1 MKIIVLC
8 EYINGKLLKSL
19 EDVILNDDKIIKL
32 LKQNPSKGL
41 SCAIDTYGALVKTIA
56 VRIIGYENQRD
67 IEECVS
73 DVFVELWKS
82 IDNYDENKGILKN
95 YIISIA
101 RFVSINAF
109 KRKLNKEQ
117 LIPLEE
123 NELEFEL
130 DLENEVFKTI
140 NKDIIKETLNSLPQ
154 PDRDIF
160 IRRYYLYESIKEI
173 ASSLNL
179 NDKAVENKLYR
190 GKDKL
195 KTSLINN
202 GIIL

>member
-1 MKIIVLC
+1 M
-8 EYINGKLLKSL
+8 
-19 EDVILNDDKIIKL
+19 LNDDKIIKL

-41 SCAIDTYGALVKTIA
+41 SIAIDVYGPLVKTIA
-56 VRIIGYENQRD
+56 VRILGYENSRD

-82 IDNYDENKGILKN
+82 IKNYDENKGMLKN

-101 RFVSINAF
+101 RYISINAYN
-109 KRKLNKEQ
+109 RKLDKNQ

-123 NELEFEL
+123 NDIDTEL
-130 DLENEVFKTI
+130 DLDNEAFKNI
-140 NKDIIKETLNSLPQ
+140 NREIIKETLNSMPH
-154 PDRDIF
+154 PDKEIF
-160 IRRYYLYESIKEI
+160 IRRYYLYESVKEI
-173 ASSLNL
+173 SSYLNL

-190 GKDKL
+190 GKEKL
-195 KTSLINN
+195 KSALINN

>member
-1 MKIIVLC
+1 MND
-8 EYINGKLLKSL
+8 EKL
-19 EDVILNDDKIIKL
+19 IKL
-32 LKQNPSKGL
+32 LKQNPSRGL
-41 SCAIDTYGALVKTIA
+41 SGAIETYGALVKTIV
-56 VRIIGYENQRD
+56 VRIIGYENQQD
-67 IEECVS
+67 IEECIS

-82 IDNYDENKGILKN
+82 IDKYDQNKGILKN

-101 RFVSINAF
+101 RFVSINTF
-109 KRKLNKEQ
+109 RRKMNKGE

-123 NELEFEL
+123 N
-130 DLENEVFKTI
+130 DLQVNFDISEVVTSSI
-140 NKDIIKETLNSLPQ
+140 NKEIIKETIDSMPQ
-154 PDRDIF
+154 PEKDIF

-179 NDKAVENKLYR
+179 NNKAVENKLYR

-195 KTSLINN
+195 KTALINN